1 MLGGIN
7 VAVGCGCWGGV
18 CAGEALTPKVLVG
31 FFTIKFR
38 QLKRMRLKVAHAI
51 TEEKCG
57 GLWKSARG
65 ATRRGQ
71 VEHRDSRRL
80 GILKPRNRE
89 TTTHAGFKVHFHS
102 GCMSSCTGKGVKRGA
117 CGKQASSVSVRPIA
131 ISLPRT
137 PINGLSL
144 CFQFNCNFF
153 CVYCV
158 FVCLLLTF

>member
-1 MLGGIN
+1 MKDVHGKPKG
-7 VAVGCGCWGGV
+7 VGDSLVSEGGGV

-117 CGKQASSVSVRPIA
+117 CGKHASCLRPSYSHLASSHSNKWSF
-131 ISLPRT
+131 SLFS
-137 PINGLSL
+137 I
-144 CFQFNCNFF
+144 
-153 CVYCV
+153 
-158 FVCLLLTF
+158 